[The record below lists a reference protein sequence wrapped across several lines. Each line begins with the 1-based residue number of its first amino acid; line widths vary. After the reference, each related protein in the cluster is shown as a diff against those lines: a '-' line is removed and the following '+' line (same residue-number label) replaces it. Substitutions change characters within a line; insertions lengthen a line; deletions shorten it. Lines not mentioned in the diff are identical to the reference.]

1 MREDLGFCV
10 KQMRKQHS
18 LRCFTGGE
26 AQNTGA
32 AEDHTGAS
40 WRQGTLVGWSS
51 GEEMENE
58 VSLHPRAFAFM
69 FDIPCMQQAG
79 FLSLFSLEEKKITFL
94 ENVACRV
101 KHVLLLQRTGRS
113 RPPPWSIVVFWAMT
127 KAVEVDDVR
136 RDCVR
141 EVTCPQPLKTRSV
154 SIHV

>member
-1 MREDLGFCV
+1 MKILGSV
-10 KQMRKQHS
+10 WSRWGDRRQHG

-40 WRQGTLVGWSS
+40 LAGWSS

-58 VSLHPRAFAFM
+58 VSLHPRTFAFM
-69 FDIPCMQQAG
+69 FDIQCMQQAD

-113 RPPPWSIVVFWAMT
+113 PSTSVVHRGVLGYD
-127 KAVEVDDVR
+127 KGCR
-136 RDCVR
+136 G
-141 EVTCPQPLKTRSV
+141 
-154 SIHV
+154 